1 MARQTRRKVNYGGG
15 RVVGNLAYD
24 LNYDER
30 RRRGYEQPRSTE
42 PDRAEVSTPV
52 VPKANPAT
60 SPRTRR
66 RHAISVSPVAVLGF
80 AALAVMV
87 VMLVMSYAKLTE
99 ISSNVVSMKNELSS
113 LEVEHVALVTRYE
126 KTFDLSA
133 IKEAAEAAGMSKPSA
148 AQVYYVDLS
157 APSNVVIYQP
167 AQASVLSRIFTALGQ
182 NVSSMVEYFK

>member
-1 MARQTRRKVNYGGG
+1 MARQTNRKVNYGG

-24 LNYDER
+24 LNYEER
-30 RRRGYEQPRSTE
+30 RRRGYEQPRHTE
-42 PDRAEVSTPV
+42 PERAVSAP

>member
-1 MARQTRRKVNYGGG
+1 
-15 RVVGNLAYD
+15 
-24 LNYDER
+24 
-30 RRRGYEQPRSTE
+30 
-42 PDRAEVSTPV
+42 
-52 VPKANPAT
+52 
-60 SPRTRR
+60 
-66 RHAISVSPVAVLGF
+66 
-80 AALAVMV
+80 
-87 VMLVMSYAKLTE
+87 MLVMSYAKLTE

-148 AQVYYVDLS
+148 AQVSYVDLS